1 MDSLVFENV
10 RHRPLRT
17 IISLSGVAI
26 GVVLTVLTVGLAHG
40 MLRNTAERQA
50 NVSAEIMF
58 YAAGDFSPATG
69 QALGLDTLYRTAILD
84 GTSRVQP
91 IPGVAEVSPV
101 AQYLQTSVT
110 GVGFEIVEG
119 VDFATYKK
127 VTDLKVVEGR
137 EAVGDEV
144 VVDRRYATDK
154 KDINGKPIAI
164 GSKILLFGR
173 AVPVVGI
180 YEPEIG
186 ARLKLPL
193 DTLQRLVVNG
203 AEKCSLLLI
212 KCENQADQEKVAAA
226 LRATYPSNRIVMSRD
241 LPTIVSGSIGSL
253 EVFLKVVVRLA
264 AVVSTLVILLA
275 MYTTIIER
283 TREIGV
289 LKSLG
294 ASKTFIVVTI
304 VKEALLIAVLGIVVG
319 AIVAVLG
326 KFGVEAATSLHVD
339 VELKWLGI
347 AAVIGLVA
355 SVVGALYPAIRAAY
369 QDPVKALSYE

>member
-119 VDFATYKK
+119 VDFATYEK

-137 EAVGDEV
+137 EAAGDEV

-154 KDINGKPIAI
+154 KDINGKPITI

-173 AVPVVGI
+173 PVPVVGI

-203 AEKCSLLLI
+203 AEKCSLLLV
-212 KCENQADQEKVAAA
+212 KCDNPADADKVAAA

>member
-17 IISLSGVAI
+17 IISLAGVAI
-26 GVVLTVLTVGLAHG
+26 GVVLTVMTVGLAHG

-69 QALGLDTLYRTAILD
+69 QALGLDTLYGTAILD

-91 IPGVAEVSPV
+91 IPGVAVVSPV

-110 GVGFEIVEG
+110 GVGFELVEG
-119 VDFATYKK
+119 IDFATYSK
-127 VTDLKVVEGR
+127 VTELKIVDGR
-137 EAVGDEV
+137 EPVGDEV
-144 VVDRRYATDK
+144 VVDRRYASDK
-154 KDINGKPIAI
+154 KDINGQPIVL

-173 AVPVVGI
+173 PVPIVGI
-180 YEPEIG
+180 YEPEVG

-203 AEKCSLLLI
+203 AEKCSLLLV
-212 KCENQADQEKVAAA
+212 KCKNPAEQDTVAAA
-226 LRATYPSNRIVMSRD
+226 LRSTYPSNRIVMSRD
-241 LPTIVSGSIGSL
+241 LPSLVSGSIGSL

-294 ASKTFIVVTI
+294 ASKLFIVGTI
-304 VKEALLIAVLGIVVG
+304 VKEALLIAVLGVVVG
-319 AIVAVLG
+319 TIVAVLG
-326 KFGVEAATSLHVD
+326 KFAVEAATSLHVD
-339 VELKWLGI
+339 VELTWVGI
-347 AAVIGLVA
+347 AAIIGLTSSVA
-355 SVVGALYPAIRAAY
+355 GALYPAIRAAY
-369 QDPVKALSYE
+369 QDPVHALSYE

>member
-1 MDSLVFENV
+1 
-10 RHRPLRT
+10 
-17 IISLSGVAI
+17 
-26 GVVLTVLTVGLAHG
+26 
-40 MLRNTAERQA
+40 
-50 NVSAEIMF
+50 
-58 YAAGDFSPATG
+58 
-69 QALGLDTLYRTAILD
+69 
-84 GTSRVQP
+84 
-91 IPGVAEVSPV
+91 
-101 AQYLQTSVT
+101 
-110 GVGFEIVEG
+110 
-119 VDFATYKK
+119 
-127 VTDLKVVEGR
+127 
-137 EAVGDEV
+137 
-144 VVDRRYATDK
+144 
-154 KDINGKPIAI
+154 
-164 GSKILLFGR
+164 
-173 AVPVVGI
+173 
-180 YEPEIG
+180 
-186 ARLKLPL
+186 
-193 DTLQRLVVNG
+193 
-203 AEKCSLLLI
+203 
-212 KCENQADQEKVAAA
+212 
-226 LRATYPSNRIVMSRD
+226 MSRD